1 MKKTLILTTTLALAA
16 CGTIFNGTTQKI
28 AFNTSVPNTKIYIDG
43 LETCTA
49 PCSTEIDRTSDS
61 IQIVAKHKGYE
72 DKTIILRSTI
82 NRTSYWN
89 LVGIYSWSTDA
100 LSGGVW
106 EYRNDNIYIQMEP
119 KGMSAAQQKLFEKET
134 AAKRFALYNFDELKI
149 ETAAGRNGEY
159 TQALSNLS
167 GYEAN
172 RIASLIQK
180 SDTEL
185 DLAAEFDFQ

>member
-1 MKKTLILTTTLALAA
+1 MKKTFILTATLALAA

-28 AFNTSVPNTKIYIDG
+28 AFNTSIPDTKIYIDG
-43 LETCTA
+43 LEICTA
-49 PCSTEIDRTSDS
+49 PCSTEIDRSSDS

-89 LVGIYSWSTDA
+89 LIGLYSWSTDA

-119 KGMSAAQQKLFEKET
+119 KGMNTAQQKLFEKET
-134 AAKRFALYNFDELKI
+134 AAKRFALCTFDELRI
-149 ETAAGRNGEY
+149 EAAANRNGEY
-159 TQALSNLS
+159 IQALSDLS
-167 GYEAN
+167 GYEAARVMTLVRRADN
-172 RIASLIQK
+172 G
-180 SDTEL
+180 L
-185 DLAAEFDFQ
+185 DLAAELNFQ